1 MLGLVKGKGYIM
13 DKASDMTESMIQTT
27 GLTHTYSA
35 ESGVWDLELHV
46 PAGAIY
52 AFLGPNGAGK
62 TTTIRLLLGL
72 LRPER
77 GQILIEGAP
86 RLVDSCSVPHIGSM
100 VEGPSLYPHLTG
112 RENLRVSGRLLG
124 VSRSGIDDALRT
136 VGLLEAGDKLVK
148 QYSLGMRQRLGLALA
163 LLGRPRLLIL
173 DEPSNGLD
181 PPGMADM
188 RSLMRQLVREAGMTI
203 FLSSHLLD
211 DIEKVATHVGLLH
224 HGRLLAQGELASL
237 RKRRLRVECS
247 DPARA
252 MQLLID
258 AGHTVTADTDSV
270 LLIDAPA
277 AAAGVINQALV
288 IAGIEVRALGSGQD
302 SLERFFSRMTGE
314 REAA

>member
-1 MLGLVKGKGYIM
+1 
-13 DKASDMTESMIQTT
+13 MTAAMIQTI

-35 ESGVWDLELHV
+35 ESGVWDLELQV
-46 PAGAIY
+46 PTGAIY

-62 TTTIRLLLGL
+62 TTTIRLLLAL

-86 RLVDSCSVPHIGSM
+86 RSVDSRSAPHIGSM

-112 RENLRVSGRLLG
+112 RENLRVSGLLLG
-124 VSRSGIDDALRT
+124 VSRADIDDALRT

-247 DPARA
+247 DLARA
-252 MQLLID
+252 MQLLSD
-258 AGHTVTADTDSV
+258 AGHTVTADTDGV
-270 LLIDAPA
+270 LLVDAPA
-277 AAAGVINQALV
+277 TAAGEINQALV
-288 IAGIEVRALGSGQD
+288 IAGIEVRALGSGHD